1 MEMDGGGGNL
11 RMEEFQVKLL
21 VVIDMQ
27 TDFVDGALGTAEAAA
42 IVPAVC
48 SKIRAFDGKIL
59 TTMDTHDED
68 YLATQEGSQLPVVH
82 CVYGEN
88 GWKFNEDVRESL
100 VIRNDVWKAPFQKE
114 TFGSVDL
121 AEYIRD
127 LILNGVDIDEIVLIG
142 LCTDICVISNALL
155 LKAFLPEIKIT
166 VDAKCCAGVTPESH
180 ENALRAMKM
189 CQINI
194 ENWEG

>member
-1 MEMDGGGGNL
+1 M
-11 RMEEFQVKLL
+11 
-21 VVIDMQ
+21 
-27 TDFVDGALGTAEAAA
+27 
-42 IVPAVC
+42 
-48 SKIRAFDGKIL
+48 
-59 TTMDTHDED
+59 
-68 YLATQEGSQLPVVH
+68 
-82 CVYGEN
+82 
-88 GWKFNEDVRESL
+88 
-100 VIRNDVWKAPFQKE
+100 
-114 TFGSVDL
+114 DL

-127 LILNGVDIDEIVLIG
+127 LTLNGVDIDEIVLIG

-180 ENALRAMKM
+180 ENARKAMKM

>member
-1 MEMDGGGGNL
+1 M
-11 RMEEFQVKLL
+11 KLL
-21 VVIDMQ
+21 VVVDMQ
-27 TDFVDGALGTAEAAA
+27 TDFVDGALGTAESVA

-48 SKIRAFDGKIL
+48 NKIRTFDGEIL
-59 TTMDTHDED
+59 TTMDTHYED
-68 YLATQEGSQLPVVH
+68 YLVTQEGSQLPVIH
-82 CVYGEN
+82 CVCGGN
-88 GWKFNEDVRESL
+88 GWKFNEDVKKSL
-100 VIRNDVWKAPFQKE
+100 VIRNDVWTGTFPKE

-121 AEYIRD
+121 AEHIQT
-127 LILNGVDIDEIVLIG
+127 LIVKGVDIDEIVLIG

-180 ENALRAMKM
+180 ENALKAMKM